1 VLEAF
6 TADLAEAVQYARDH
20 RDEKPLSGAI
30 YGGVEGGMTDEADE
44 FIRSV
49 MEDMLDKH
57 QGLPRP

>member
-1 VLEAF
+1 
-6 TADLAEAVQYARDH
+6 
-20 RDEKPLSGAI
+20 
-30 YGGVEGGMTDEADE
+30 MTSEADE